1 MDLLISGTA
10 ECLGKS
16 KQACQAVKYLD
27 CLESVSR
34 VVNLEK
40 GLHAMVLEETLN
52 KASKIVVQLSK
63 YVLNLNVADTASSAG
78 AVPQEEFQAFQ
89 MAQAESLVAI
99 CQELKGGR
107 LRWEEL
113 RSMARTFVYCKR
125 THLTWELTYQCISSL
140 MFAMSMPLERRSFSG
155 MIWCRGMRSLRP
167 EH

>member
-10 ECLGKS
+10 ECLGKN

-99 CQELKGGR
+99 CQELKV
-107 LRWEEL
+107 
-113 RSMARTFVYCKR
+113 SN
-125 THLTWELTYQCISSL
+125 Q
-140 MFAMSMPLERRSFSG
+140 
-155 MIWCRGMRSLRP
+155 
-167 EH
+167 